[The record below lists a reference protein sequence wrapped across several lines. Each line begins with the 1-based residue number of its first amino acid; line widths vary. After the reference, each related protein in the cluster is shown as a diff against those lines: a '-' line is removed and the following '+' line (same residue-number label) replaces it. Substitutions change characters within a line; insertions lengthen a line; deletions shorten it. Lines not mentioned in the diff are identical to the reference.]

1 MVRHYFQWIMAAAL
15 AFAALTPGMLKAQQS
30 ARQLFERARVL
41 EEGGRDLT
49 QAIRLYEQA
58 VAQAKT
64 DRALAAQALI
74 GMANTYGKLGNAESQ
89 KIYERVVREF
99 ADQKEA
105 VATAQNRLAASRVP
119 GSNRRSIYSGE
130 GVSDISPDGRW
141 ATFTD
146 WSTGGDL
153 AVRDL
158 ISGTKRQL
166 TRRPEGSQSY
176 SEGSIISPDGKQVA
190 YLWVEVPEF
199 EFQVRIVPI
208 EGGASPQIVHRSK
221 NYLFVKGWTPNNEK
235 LLVTRS
241 LDDGTWQIAM
251 LSVKGGANADQLKTF
266 SWSQIGASLS
276 ADGRYVAYDA
286 PAGDASARD
295 IFVMATDGTQHA
307 SLVQHTANDDSPIWT
322 PDGSRILFVSERTAT
337 PSLWAIPIKDGKPTG
352 EAQIV
357 QSDVGRISPLMMTR
371 NGTLYYSVSGKSKRD
386 IYRATL
392 GSDGKAVGT
401 PQVVP
406 DKYLNS
412 NWGASLSFDGKQI
425 AYYSARPGPVLVV
438 RNLTSGEERAYPLDL
453 QINTLYFNG
462 PAWLGDSRSV
472 LVSGRTNQSR
482 NMSWHRVDL
491 ASGRVE
497 DTAQLP
503 GAGGKTSPDG
513 RFFFAQAG
521 GNSSQLVRINL
532 ETRETTALQ
541 EALPSESA
549 FVSPAI
555 SPDGKQVAY
564 VRVGGAA
571 KPDQPE
577 IFIIDA
583 SGGQPR
589 PVFRYPSAPSYNLV
603 NTLGWAADRRHIL
616 FAREGEIW
624 RVPVDGGQA
633 ERTGISLNGLIK
645 GPQVS
650 PDGRSVYFTALG
662 TEQQIFALENFLPT
676 LTAK

>member
-1 MVRHYFQWIMAAAL
+1 MVRYYFKWIMAAAL

-49 QAIRLYEQA
+49 QAIQLYEQA

-74 GMANTYGKLGNAESQ
+74 GMANTYGKLGNTESQ

-105 VATAQNRLAASRVP
+105 VAMAQTRLAASRVP
-119 GSNRRSIYSGE
+119 GSTRRAIYSG
-130 GVSDISPDGRW
+130 GVDAISADGRW

-146 WSTGGDL
+146 WNNSGGDL

-158 ISGTKRQL
+158 ISGTKRLL

-176 SEGSIISPDGKQVA
+176 ADGSIISPDGRQVA
-190 YLWVEVPEF
+190 YLWIEVPEF
-199 EFQVRIVPI
+199 EFQVRVVPI

-221 NYLFVKGWTPNNEK
+221 NYLFVKGWTPNNDR

-251 LSVKGGANADQLKTF
+251 LSVKSGSMQQLKTF
-266 SWSQIGASLS
+266 SWSKVGVSLS
-276 ADGRYVAYDA
+276 ADGRYIAYDA
-286 PAGDASARD
+286 PVGDTSARD

-307 SLVQHTANDDSPIWT
+307 SLVQHTANDQSPIWT
-322 PDGSRILFVSERTAT
+322 TDGSRILFVSERTAA

-357 QSDVGRISPLMMTR
+357 QSDVGPIYPLMMTR
-371 NGTLYYSVSGKSKRD
+371 NGTLYYSISGKSKRD

-392 GSDGKAVGT
+392 GSDGKAVGI

-412 NWGASLSFDGKQI
+412 NWGASLSSNGKQI

-438 RNLTSGEERAYPLDL
+438 RNLTSGEERAYPLEL
-453 QINTLYFNG
+453 EINTLYFNG
-462 PAWLGDSRSV
+462 PAWIEESRSV

-497 DTAQLP
+497 DTAQP
-503 GAGGKTSPDG
+503 PNAGGKTSPDG
-513 RFFFAQAG
+513 RFLFAQAG
-521 GNSSQLVRINL
+521 ENSSQLVRINL
-532 ETRETTALQ
+532 ETRETTGLQ

-549 FVSPAI
+549 FISPAI

-571 KPDQPE
+571 KPDEPE
-577 IFIIDA
+577 ILIIDA

-589 PVFRYPSAPSYNLV
+589 SVFRYPSAPSYNLV
-603 NTLGWAADRRHIL
+603 NTLGWASDRRHIL
-616 FAREGEIW
+616 FAIDGEIW
-624 RVPVDGGQA
+624 RVHVDGGQA
-633 ERTGISLNGLIK
+633 ERTGVSLNGRIK

-662 TEQQIFALENFLPT
+662 TEQQIFALENFLPA